1 MRLVVDMNL
10 SPSWAAYLGGAG
22 HDAVHWSAIGAGDTP
37 DHVLMQ
43 WAADEGRV
51 VMTSDL
57 DFSAIL
63 AATGRTGPSVLQI
76 RSDLLT
82 PAALGALVLATLSRL
97 LAELEA
103 GAIVTVD
110 AYRARL
116 RVLPLRDAPDAET

>member
-1 MRLVVDMNL
+1 MRLLVDMNL
-10 SPSWAAYLGGAG
+10 SPSWAAYLAGAG
-22 HDAVHWSAIGAGDTP
+22 HDAVHWSAVGAGDAP

-43 WAADEGRV
+43 WAADAGRV

-63 AATGRTGPSVLQI
+63 AATGRTGPSVLQV

-82 PAALGALVLATLSRL
+82 PAALGVFVLATLSRL
-97 LAELEA
+97 RAEIEA

-116 RVLPLRDAPDAET
+116 RVLPLRGAPDSES